1 MVKRVFLLATLL
13 LSVSCIKDKPEGA
26 DLSVGDQ
33 LPDFHVTMNDGTSV
47 SRQDMSKGVSLIM
60 FFHTTCPDCQNTLP
74 VIQTIYDEYS
84 QSVAFALIS
93 RAEESQSIEEYWI
106 KEGFTMPYSAQETR
120 EVYELFAQTRVPREY
135 INKDGVIKAI
145 FTDIPSNP
153 SYEEIKSV
161 LDSLL

>member
-1 MVKRVFLLATLL
+1 MVKRIFLLATLL

-26 DLSVGDQ
+26 DLSIGDQ

-120 EVYELFAQTRVPREY
+120 EVYELFAQTIVPRVY
-135 INKDGVIKAI
+135 INKDGVIKTI